1 MELTDEI
8 AAEHYDAQGRLASM
22 GNYHRWILR
31 QFDGA
36 VGRRIWDAGAGV
48 GIVSTLLSER
58 CDFLLAS
65 EFTEANLEAL
75 RSTFAQREHVRVE
88 FCDLTKKAA
97 LDFAAHD
104 LDTIVTLDVLEHL
117 EDDAQALGVYHSVL
131 QPGGRLCI
139 KVPAHPFLFG
149 TMDEASL
156 HFRRYTKKELGH
168 KLSAAGFK
176 VERLRYMNM
185 AAVVPYLLKGRIL
198 KKQHNFS
205 NSIDG
210 GKLGFYN
217 KLMPWLERAERI
229 LPKPFGLSVIAVG
242 RKAE

>member
-1 MELTDEI
+1 MELTDAI

-48 GIVSTLLSER
+48 GIVSSLLSER

-65 EFTEANLEAL
+65 EFTEANLQTL
-75 RSTFAQREHVRVE
+75 RSTFKGREHVQVE
-88 FCDLTKKAA
+88 FCDLTQQEA
-97 LDFAAHD
+97 LGFARHD
-104 LDTIVTLDVLEHL
+104 IDTVVTLDVLEHL

-149 TMDEASL
+149 TMDAASL
-156 HFRRYTKKELGH
+156 HFRRYTKGELRR
-168 KLSAAGFK
+168 KLKAAGFE
-176 VERLRYMNM
+176 VERLSYMNM
-185 AAVVPYLLKGRIL
+185 AAVLPYLMKGRVL

-229 LPKPFGLSVIAVG
+229 LPKPFGLSVVAVG
-242 RKAE
+242 RKG